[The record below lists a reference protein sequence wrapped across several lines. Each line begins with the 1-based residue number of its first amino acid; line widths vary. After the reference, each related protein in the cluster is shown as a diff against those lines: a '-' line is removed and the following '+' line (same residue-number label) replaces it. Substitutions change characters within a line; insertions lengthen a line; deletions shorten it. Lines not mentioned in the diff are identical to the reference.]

1 MIKEDVVQSVSQ
13 PRGTTVPIPMERAR
27 ETIYAELK
35 AKIEA
40 KAPGYE
46 PETRLPT
53 QAALAAKYK
62 VSRATISR
70 VMDDLTEEG
79 LVVGRG
85 RNGTW
90 VPKRSTDE

>member
-1 MIKEDVVQSVSQ
+1 MIGTNVFQSVSQ
-13 PRGTTVPIPMERAR
+13 PRGNDVPIPMERAR

-35 AKIEA
+35 AKIEE

-53 QAALAAKYK
+53 QAALAAQYK
-62 VSRATISR
+62 VSRATIAR
-70 VMDDLTEEG
+70 VMDDLAEDG

-90 VPKRSTDE
+90 VAKRS

>member
-1 MIKEDVVQSVSQ
+1 MIGTNVFQSGK
-13 PRGTTVPIPMERAR
+13 PTEGTAVPIPMDAAR
-27 ETIYAELK
+27 KTIYAELK

-40 KAPGYE
+40 GESGFE

-53 QAALAAKYK
+53 QAALADLYK
-62 VSRATISR
+62 VSRATIAR
-70 VMDDLTEEG
+70 VMDDLADEG

-90 VPKRSTDE
+90 VAKRS